1 MIFQKCFQIDFMVIL
16 YGRLS
21 IFFYN
26 NSGQVNIIDGNNGD
40 DDVGLVHLDFSIDL
54 LYNVLT
60 ISRQEEH
67 R

>member
-1 MIFQKCFQIDFMVIL
+1 MVIL